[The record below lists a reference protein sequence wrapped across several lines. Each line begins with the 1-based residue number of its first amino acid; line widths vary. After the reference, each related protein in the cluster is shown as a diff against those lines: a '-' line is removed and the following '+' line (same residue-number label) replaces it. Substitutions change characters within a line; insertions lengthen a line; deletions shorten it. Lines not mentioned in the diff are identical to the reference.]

1 MTGEARLPA
10 ATQRL
15 AIVGSTGSG
24 KTQAGVWH
32 LSVADFHLRPWVIF
46 DFKGDSLI
54 GEIGAEEI
62 SIKSNPP
69 KSPGVYVV
77 RPIPGQDDE
86 IEAFLWKVW
95 KMENV
100 GIYIDE
106 GYMMPAKRGG
116 AFIACLTQGRSK
128 HIQMIVLSQRPT
140 WMTRFVFSE
149 ADFFQ
154 IFRLNDK
161 RDYETIQSMISV
173 DIKKKLAAYNSHWYD
188 VGADKGFLFAPVP
201 GRRALID
208 TFKARLQRQPK
219 VI

>member
-1 MTGEARLPA
+1 MKATLPGPDKRIA
-10 ATQRL
+10 V
-15 AIVGSTGSG
+15 IGSTGSG
-24 KTQAGVWH
+24 KTFAGVFH
-32 LSVADFHLRPWVIF
+32 LSVADFHIRPWIIF
-46 DFKGDSLI
+46 DFKGDALI
-54 GEIGAEEI
+54 GDIGATELDI
-62 SIKSNPP
+62 RNAPP

-77 RPIPGQDDE
+77 RPIPGEDDL

-95 KMENV
+95 ANENT

-128 HIQMIVLSQRPT
+128 YIQMIVLSQRPS

-161 RDYETIQSMISV
+161 RDYEIIQSMISV
-173 DIKKKLAAYNSHWYD
+173 DIKKRVDRFYSHYYD
-188 VGADKGFLFAPVP
+188 VGEDMGYIFGPVP
-201 GRRALID
+201 NRAKLIE
-208 TFKARLQRQPK
+208 TFKLRLKKSPR
-219 VI
+219 VL